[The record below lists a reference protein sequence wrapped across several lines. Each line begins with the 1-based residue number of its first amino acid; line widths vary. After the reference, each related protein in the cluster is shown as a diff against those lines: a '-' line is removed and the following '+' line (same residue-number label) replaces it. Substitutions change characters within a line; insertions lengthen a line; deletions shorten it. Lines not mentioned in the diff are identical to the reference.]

1 MRELITVWRRSTT
14 AELCWIAP
22 DGPTGI
28 PVVPL
33 VWDDRPCVALPLAH
47 LDAVDTMTSGHAA
60 FAVTGERP
68 GGAPA
73 VVGTGRVDIRF
84 DLEGERF
91 IDHLL
96 DQEAVKH
103 PPTRLRSDSMMARRE
118 NWWWLARVL
127 ITLIAPDEIRELPG
141 RSRPEDAL
149 LVRPDERGARGN
161 RPDLPRVDIVT
172 SREWHEEAGGTV
184 DLWERRGSPLE
195 GTGEPAFA
203 FSHAYSPDR
212 ERWERWYRTGTLVGE
227 ELRVQAGVGL
237 PQSEP
242 RPFSILER
250 FRNHRDVAR
259 ACRKGI
265 ATAESRLVDSS

>member
-1 MRELITVWRRSTT
+1 MITVWRRSTA

-33 VWDDRPCVALPLAH
+33 LWDDRPCVALPLAH
-47 LDAVDTMTSGHAA
+47 LAAVDTMTSGTAA

-73 VVGTGRVDIRF
+73 MVAAGRVDIRF
-84 DLEGERF
+84 DLEGEGF
-91 IDHLL
+91 VDHLL
-96 DQEAVKH
+96 DQEAVKY

-127 ITLIAPDEIRELPG
+127 ITLADVENVRELPG

-149 LVRPDERGARGN
+149 LVRPDERGTHGRGP
-161 RPDLPRVDIVT
+161 RPDLPRVDVVT
-172 SREWHEEAGGTV
+172 AREWPQDPGATA
-184 DLWERRGSPLE
+184 DLWERGGSPLE
-195 GTGEPAFA
+195 GAGEPAFA
-203 FSHAYSPDR
+203 FSHAHSPDR
-212 ERWERWYRTGTLVGE
+212 ERWERWHRTGTLIGE
-227 ELRVQAGVGL
+227 ELRVAAGAGGPTAGL
-237 PQSEP
+237 
-242 RPFSILER
+242 RPFGVIER

-259 ACRKGI
+259 RCRRGI
-265 ATAESRLVDSS
+265 AAAESRLVDSP